1 MSSSITKLLLIED
14 DIEDV
19 DLICEYL
26 ESAQQFPV
34 TLENVDTLE
43 AGLERI
49 SQGGIDLILTDLS
62 LPDEQGLQTFR
73 TLHNSFPQIPTII
86 LSGLDNEE
94 IAVAAMQEGAQ
105 DYLVKGHF
113 KSHLLTRAIRYALQ
127 RQQIFLELD
136 QRVEQRT
143 AELQKAVKELQAK
156 DAQLQEALTA
166 ERKLSELKSRI
177 ISTIS
182 HEYRTP
188 LTVINSAA
196 ELLQVYR
203 HKLDEEKQSKYFR
216 RIQKAVQNL
225 TALVNDV
232 LFINQAEFEKLK
244 FNPQA
249 LDLITFTRE
258 IVEEMQPNSNNSA
271 HIEFVCQGNC
281 EDFYAD
287 TKLLGQ
293 LITNLLSNA
302 IKYSPDGGL
311 VTLQLTGETNEVI
324 FRVTDKGIGIP
335 DEDKVNLF
343 SSFHRASNVGTTQ
356 GTGLGLSIAKKC
368 VELHEGEIVVES
380 EVGVGTTFIVSLPK
394 RGKVCSMGIS
404 KKRLF
409 PQLVC

>member
-19 DLICEYL
+19 DLIEEYL
-26 ESAQQFPV
+26 ERAQQFPV
-34 TLENVDTLE
+34 TLENVENLE

-73 TLHNSFPQIPTII
+73 TLHASFPQIPTII
-86 LSGLDNEE
+86 LSGMDNEE

-143 AELQKAVKELQAK
+143 AQLQKAVEELQAK

-203 HKLDEEKQSKYFR
+203 HKLTEEKQSKYFR

-244 FNPQA
+244 FSPQA
-249 LDLITFTRE
+249 VDLVAFSRE
-258 IVEEMQPNSNNSA
+258 IVEEMQPNSSTSSP
-271 HIEFVCQGNC
+271 IEFIHQGDCQ
-281 EDFYAD
+281 DFYAD

-302 IKYSPDGGL
+302 IKYSPEGGL
-311 VTLQLTGETNEVI
+311 VSLQIIGEPTQVT
-324 FRVTDKGIGIP
+324 FKVTDQGIGIP
-335 DEDKVNLF
+335 SEDQVNLF
-343 SSFHRASNVGTTQ
+343 SSFHRASNVGTIQ
-356 GTGLGLSIAKKC
+356 GTGLGLSIAQKC
-368 VELHEGEIVVES
+368 VELHKGEIKVES
-380 EVGVGTTFIVSLPK
+380 EVGVGTTFTVHLPK
-394 RGKVCSMGIS
+394 RGKVLSINEN
-404 KKRLF
+404 KERLF
-409 PQLVC
+409 HSLVC